1 MLIAVNPN
9 PQPTNLDYR
18 QVRDILGHLESRKL
32 LAPLVVLQELAKN
45 PALPLGVVRDYVARQ
60 LTVEGAAIEQDRAAI
75 AKLTAETMQLR
86 TEANELKT
94 KVSVGGGGGGWISLG
109 AESYHT
115 RGIYFDSCQIFYDD
129 ILIYCMWVGFMK
141 ESAHVLKTSLPISHW
156 VITGSL
162 NPTPRSP
169 DMMRWY

>member
-94 KVSVGGGGGGWISLG
+94 KVSVGGGGVDGYHWVLNPIIREGFILILVRYSMTISLYTACG
-109 AESYHT
+109 
-115 RGIYFDSCQIFYDD
+115 
-129 ILIYCMWVGFMK
+129 
-141 ESAHVLKTSLPISHW
+141 
-156 VITGSL
+156 
-162 NPTPRSP
+162 
-169 DMMRWY
+169 